1 MVFKS
6 KTFEVAIRIHIFH
19 TKFKM
24 KWNKYARKIKE
35 YSLATVYHHSKEKTA
50 IAMCKKENQIL
61 KFNHGKLP
69 KFHVDS
75 KKLSQNVLGNHTHTH
90 THSFTHSQTHT

>member
-1 MVFKS
+1 
-6 KTFEVAIRIHIFH
+6 
-19 TKFKM
+19 
-24 KWNKYARKIKE
+24 
-35 YSLATVYHHSKEKTA
+35 
-50 IAMCKKENQIL
+50 MCKKENQIL

-90 THSFTHSQTHT
+90 THSFTHSQTYT